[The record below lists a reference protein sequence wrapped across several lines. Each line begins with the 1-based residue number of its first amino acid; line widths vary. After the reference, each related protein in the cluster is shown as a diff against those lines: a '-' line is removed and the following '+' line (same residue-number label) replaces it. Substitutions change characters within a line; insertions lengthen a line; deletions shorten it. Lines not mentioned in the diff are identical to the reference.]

1 MDSGEPMTNTTV
13 GHGRWTVGMS
23 VDDARVRRGL
33 SLVEVIVALGILGG
47 VLLALGLFS
56 ARLSQATS
64 GGRIRIAAAPLA
76 ADRLELVKTAPRYSM
91 IESVYV
97 ATENSIANFP
107 GYSRRTWVQR
117 VGGAVT
123 DTIDYKIITVQV
135 SHSQMTGN
143 VRKTTVIA
151 PF

>member
-1 MDSGEPMTNTTV
+1 VRPSAAVRLRAMRSRTRM
-13 GHGRWTVGMS
+13 RS
-23 VDDARVRRGL
+23 RRGL
-33 SLVEVIVALGILGG
+33 SLVEVVIALSILGG
-47 VLLALGLFS
+47 VLLALGAFS
-56 ARLSQATS
+56 GRLSRATS
-64 GGRIRIAAAPLA
+64 TGRIRIAAAQLA
-76 ADRLELVKTAPRYSM
+76 SDRLEMVKSAPRYSM

-97 ATENSIANFP
+97 ATENSITNFP

-135 SHSQMTGN
+135 THSQMTGN

-151 PF
+151 PY

>member
-1 MDSGEPMTNTTV
+1 MGA
-13 GHGRWTVGMS
+13 R
-23 VDDARVRRGL
+23 ARVSSHVRARRGL
-33 SLVEVIVALGILGG
+33 SLVEVIVALAILGG

-64 GGRIRIAAAPLA
+64 NSRIRIAAAQLA
-76 ADRLELVKTAPRYSM
+76 ADRLELVKTAPRYSV
-91 IESVYV
+91 IESLYV
-97 ATENSIANFP
+97 ATENSIPNFP
-107 GYSRRTWVQR
+107 GYTRRTWVQR

-135 SHSQMTGN
+135 SNSQMAGN